1 MSEQKI
7 PALTFERVTDAM
19 KGFHITLW
27 PTEDPNVATANLNGF
42 RVTFALLNSVL
53 IVRADNPTDLSSDSG
68 VPTLHLAANQV
79 NCSGFGVK
87 AVVADREENLMV
99 RTECD
104 LPIAAG
110 ISEEQ
115 LSAALRG
122 AVDEVLAGQERVA
135 QAAEGLLDQQKGS

>member
-1 MSEQKI
+1 MSENLI
-7 PALTFERVTDAM
+7 TTLTFERVTQAM
-19 KGFHITLW
+19 KSFNITLW

-53 IVRADNPTDLSSDSG
+53 IVRADKPTDLASDSG
-68 VPTLHLAANQV
+68 IPTLHLAANQV

-87 AVVADREENLMV
+87 AVVSDREENLVV

-110 ISEEQ
+110 ISDEQ
-115 LSAALRG
+115 LRPALGG
-122 AVDEVLAGQERVA
+122 AVDEVLAGQDRVA
-135 QAAEGLLDQQKGS
+135 RAAEELIEQS

>member
-1 MSEQKI
+1 MSEQRVSE
-7 PALTFERVTDAM
+7 LTFDRVTAAM
-19 KGFHITLW
+19 KAFGITLW
-27 PTEDPNVATANLNGF
+27 PTEDPQVATANLNGF

-53 IVRADNPTDLSSDSG
+53 IVRADNPTELASDSG

-79 NCSGFGVK
+79 NCSGFGAK
-87 AVVADREENLMV
+87 AVVADREENLVV

-110 ISEEQ
+110 ITEEQ

-122 AVDEVLAGQERVA
+122 AVDEVLASQDRVA
-135 QAAEGLLDQQKGS
+135 RAAEELLNRRENR